1 MPVLL
6 KTLYLKYNILYEKTT
21 PIPNLAKQ
29 ANRVPDLIHSPT
41 PASVSFSPILLSLSV
56 SHVAA
61 GGSLAEV
68 AVAPSPLLDPMGG
81 GGDDRALSS
90 ARSSGRRDGGGLRWR
105 EGRRRRLQR
114 EERRRLAPPP
124 LLLFIRQPWQGWS
137 RTSALCVSSSGSSP
151 SKLQRLVL
159 DVHIHVFLDVVDV
172 HVFFDLVGVKGRCS
186 MHQLDSS

>member
-1 MPVLL
+1 M
-6 KTLYLKYNILYEKTT
+6 
-21 PIPNLAKQ
+21 
-29 ANRVPDLIHSPT
+29 
-41 PASVSFSPILLSLSV
+41 

-81 GGDDRALSS
+81 GGDDCALSS
-90 ARSSGRRDGGGLRWR
+90 ARSGGRRDGGGLRWR

-137 RTSALCVSSSGSSP
+137 RTLALCVSSSGSSP
-151 SKLQRLVL
+151 SKRQRLVL